1 MLFTRNPASSP
12 ARILRM
18 VASQPWRKAE
28 ALRISPKP
36 CLPANPGA
44 RRLVI
49 RREGLGELA
58 LAPMRW
64 GLRGDPGV
72 SADILARP
80 LTSVRTEILGGN
92 PDWRRMLNTQRCV
105 VPAERFF
112 EWKRVAEVKTREYC
126 MRLRSGKPMMLA
138 GLWNRSETGGESFA
152 YISCHANPLFSLV
165 HDRMPVM
172 LDPNDLPAWFNP
184 DTRLDNLLAMLRPI
198 SADDIELF
206 PVAQQRPASDPRQA
220 SLFDRLAA

>member
-1 MLFTRNPASSP
+1 MLFSRNPATNP

-18 VASQPWRKAE
+18 VASQPWRQAE

-36 CLPANPGA
+36 CQPSNPGA
-44 RRLVI
+44 RRLVM

-58 LAPMRW
+58 LTPMRW
-64 GLRGDPGV
+64 GLRGNTAGNPELL
-72 SADILARP
+72 SRP
-80 LTSVRTEILGGN
+80 LTSVRAEVIAAN
-92 PDWRRMLNTQRCV
+92 QEWRRLLNTQRCV

-138 GLWNRSETGGESFA
+138 GLWNRSETSGETFA
-152 YISCHANPLFSLV
+152 YVSCQSNPLFSLV

-172 LDPNDLPAWFNP
+172 LKPEDLPAWLNP
-184 DTRLDNLLAMLRPI
+184 DTRLETLLSLLAPSRVEE
-198 SADDIELF
+198 IELF
-206 PVAQQRPASDPRQA
+206 PVSQPRNAADPRQA
-220 SLFDRLAA
+220 SLFDRMAA